1 MASITNNTNNV
12 NNNSTSPNRKYI
24 DLLNNEQVTFF
35 LKKSQ
40 LDFVSKDFGS
50 YVTPS
55 FFSRCKRFKL
65 LPALINKNKKTYLV
79 LVKMDKIS
87 TFNKYLEKNNFFLI
101 MWIKK
106 NYFFLNIY

>member
-1 MASITNNTNNV
+1 MKTRISKKKI
-12 NNNSTSPNRKYI
+12 YI

-79 LVKMDKIS
+79 LIKMDKIS

-106 NYFFLNIY
+106 KFLTNQYYQ

>member
-1 MASITNNTNNV
+1 MKTRISKKKI
-12 NNNSTSPNRKYI
+12 YI

-65 LPALINKNKKTYLV
+65 LPALISKNKKIYLV

-106 NYFFLNIY
+106 KFLTNQYYQ

>member
-1 MASITNNTNNV
+1 MKTRISKKKI
-12 NNNSTSPNRKYI
+12 YI

-106 NYFFLNIY
+106 KFLTNQYYQ

>member
-1 MASITNNTNNV
+1 MKTRISKKKI
-12 NNNSTSPNRKYI
+12 YI

-65 LPALINKNKKTYLV
+65 LPALISKSKKTYLV
-79 LVKMDKIS
+79 LVKMNKIS
-87 TFNKYLEKNNFFLI
+87 TFNKYLAKNNFFLI

-106 NYFFLNIY
+106 KFLTNQYYQ

>member
-1 MASITNNTNNV
+1 MKIK
-12 NNNSTSPNRKYI
+12 TSKKKAYI
-24 DLLNNEQVTFF
+24 NLSNDEQVTFF
-35 LKKSQ
+35 LKKTQ
-40 LDFVSKDFGS
+40 LDFVSKDFGA

-106 NYFFLNIY
+106 KFLTNQYYQ

>member
-1 MASITNNTNNV
+1 MKIKET
-12 NNNSTSPNRKYI
+12 KKKIYI
-24 DLLNNEQVTFF
+24 NLLNNEQVTFF

-65 LPALINKNKKTYLV
+65 LPVLIYKKKKNYLV
-79 LVKMDKIS
+79 LVKKNKILI
-87 TFNKYLEKNNFFLI
+87 FKKYLKKNNFILK

-106 NYFFLNIY
+106 NFLVKIT